1 MVPLSIGSAMGTSEN
16 ILLVQDASETCP
28 GSA

>member
-1 MVPLSIGSAMGTSEN
+1 MVPVSIGGGMGTSEN